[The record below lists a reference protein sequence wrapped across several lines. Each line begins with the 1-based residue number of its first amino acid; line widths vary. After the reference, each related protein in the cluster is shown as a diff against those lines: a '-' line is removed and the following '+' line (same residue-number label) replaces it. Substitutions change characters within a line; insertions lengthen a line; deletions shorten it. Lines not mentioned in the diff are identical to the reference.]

1 MDNDMSSKAVRFSVA
16 IVIEANVGAATNEAA
31 IEFMLERLAG
41 MTITSIEGTEEINW
55 DCTLSNIQLENELKT
70 LEFAQ

>member
-1 MDNDMSSKAVRFSVA
+1 MVNDVNSKAVKFSVV
-16 IVIEANVGAATNEAA
+16 IEIEANVDVATNEGA

-55 DCTLSNIQLENELKT
+55 DCTLSNVKLESELEALVLT
-70 LEFAQ
+70 D

>member
-1 MDNDMSSKAVRFSVA
+1 MDNDVNNKTVTFSVA
-16 IVIEANVGAATNEAA
+16 IEIEANVDATTNEAA

-41 MTITSIEGTEEINW
+41 MTITSIEGTEEISW